1 MDSSDAIQFL
11 ILIILLALSAFFSS
25 AETSMT
31 TANRIRIQSLA
42 ELGDNNAKILL
53 KITDNSGKLLSTI
66 LIGNNIVNI
75 GASSLATSM
84 AIRFFGNAAVGVC
97 TGLLTLLV
105 LLFGEITPKT
115 LATIHAEKIALVYAK
130 PIYALM
136 TVLTPVIFIVNQLAQ
151 GILTILRVDSSKKG
165 STITEHELRTIVNV
179 SHQEGVLENEEHEM
193 INNVFDF
200 GDSLARD
207 IMIPRID
214 VTFIDEDSSYEDL
227 IELFRAQKHT
237 RFPVYKE
244 TTDHIVGI
252 VNVKDLLLLDKQ
264 EEFCLSSIMR
274 EPYFTFEYKKTS
286 ELLMEMKEE
295 SVSFAVVLDEYG
307 ATAGIITLE
316 NLLEEIIPDREY
328 IAKGS
333 ARLDDLSD
341 FLHVNMDSEDYD
353 SIGGYIIE
361 QLDRLPETGESVTTP
376 DQIRLV
382 VDKIKKNR
390 IETVHIYLPE
400 SLHSQTFSDKNDKTD
415 KTEH

>member
-1 MDSSDAIQFL
+1 M
-11 ILIILLALSAFFSS
+11 
-25 AETSMT
+25 
-31 TANRIRIQSLA
+31 
-42 ELGDNNAKILL
+42 L
-53 KITDNSGKLLSTI
+53 K
-66 LIGNNIVNI
+66 
-75 GASSLATSM
+75 
-84 AIRFFGNAAVGVC
+84 
-97 TGLLTLLV
+97 
-105 LLFGEITPKT
+105 
-115 LATIHAEKIALVYAK
+115 KIALVYAK

-295 SVSFAVVLDEYG
+295 SVSFAVVFG
-307 ATAGIITLE
+307 
-316 NLLEEIIPDREY
+316 
-328 IAKGS
+328 
-333 ARLDDLSD
+333 
-341 FLHVNMDSEDYD
+341 
-353 SIGGYIIE
+353 
-361 QLDRLPETGESVTTP
+361 
-376 DQIRLV
+376 
-382 VDKIKKNR
+382 
-390 IETVHIYLPE
+390 
-400 SLHSQTFSDKNDKTD
+400 
-415 KTEH
+415 